1 MPSCLHCMSWF
12 SSRLSV
18 SMWKD
23 RQSYISFYLYLM
35 AKINNHLRMHTCKTT
50 LGVNE
55 ENDHYAFVN
64 CVYFICWPRW
74 EYKNGQKPT
83 SGNIYE
89 FTFEYPYAFT
99 QKAKSI
105 LNKHIAINSGSCCI
119 VLSYILFSGVLTWS
133 SKIVNANYYQSR
145 SSSWLA
151 IVALLVQGT
160 LQG

>member
-1 MPSCLHCMSWF
+1 
-12 SSRLSV
+12 
-18 SMWKD
+18 
-23 RQSYISFYLYLM
+23 M

-55 ENDHYAFVN
+55 ENGHYEFVN

-99 QKAKSI
+99 QKAKNI
-105 LNKHIAINSGSCCI
+105 LNKHIAINSGSHCI
-119 VLSYILFSGVLTWS
+119 ALSYILF
-133 SKIVNANYYQSR
+133 
-145 SSSWLA
+145 
-151 IVALLVQGT
+151 
-160 LQG
+160 